1 MLSLTAMQRRDPE
14 VNGPN
19 SFEVRGLG
27 NNLYL
32 IQRKWRGKKEGYQ
45 GWQCLVR
52 NDPTWVETRYF
63 GGTAEAVLRQ
73 LRADGKI
80 R

>member
-1 MLSLTAMQRRDPE
+1 M
-14 VNGPN
+14 NGPN
-19 SFEVRGLG
+19 SFEVHGLG

-32 IQRKWRGKKEGYQ
+32 IQRKWWGKKEGYR

-52 NDPTWVETRYF
+52 NGPTWVELGYF
-63 GGTAEAVLRQ
+63 GDTADAVLRQ